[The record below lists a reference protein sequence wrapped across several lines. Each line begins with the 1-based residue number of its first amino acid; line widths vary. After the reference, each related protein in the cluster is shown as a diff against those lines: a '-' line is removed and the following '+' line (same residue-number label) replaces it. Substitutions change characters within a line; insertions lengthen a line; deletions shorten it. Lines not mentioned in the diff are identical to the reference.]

1 MRSENREAL
10 TVGRSWFGSTMLKKE
25 FDIVHRTRRAVTLIA
40 AATLLAGC
48 DTVNSL
54 ANGVTNPMTPEQAR
68 RQVVDAAT
76 DVSHLIAKPFE
87 SAKFWRSSCSDG
99 DQGPFRGVVNIAYQ
113 PPADP
118 HAAAAAFDDMTQRL
132 RQGGW
137 AADSDFKSH
146 STALKKGGVNA
157 VLSPANAS
165 VAVVVVEILG
175 ECRDTTTTKAT
186 KGDSETLQLPIN

>member
-1 MRSENREAL
+1 M
-10 TVGRSWFGSTMLKKE
+10 KE
-25 FDIVHRTRRAVTLIA
+25 SDIVILTRRAATLFA

-54 ANGVTNPMTPEQAR
+54 ANGVTNPMTPEQSR

-76 DVSHLIAKPFE
+76 DVSHLIARPFE

-99 DQGPFRGVVNIAYQ
+99 DEGPFRGVVNIAYQ

-118 HAAAAAFDDMTQRL
+118 HAAAAEFEDMTQRL
-132 RQGGW
+132 RRGGW
-137 AADSDFKSH
+137 ASDSDFKSH
-146 STALKKGGVNA
+146 STTLKKGSVN
-157 VLSPANAS
+157 VLLSPANAS
-165 VAVVVVEILG
+165 VAVVVVELYG

-186 KGDSETLQLPIN
+186 KGDSETLNLT

>member
-1 MRSENREAL
+1 M
-10 TVGRSWFGSTMLKKE
+10 KE
-25 FDIVHRTRRAVTLIA
+25 SDIVILTRRAVTLVA

-54 ANGVTNPMTPEQAR
+54 ANGVTNPMTPEQSR

-76 DVSHLIAKPFE
+76 DVSRLIAKPIV
-87 SAKFWRSSCSDG
+87 SAYFWHESCSDG
-99 DQGPFRGVVNIAYQ
+99 DQGPFRGAARISYQ
-113 PPADP
+113 PPAEP

-132 RQGGW
+132 RRGGW

-146 STALKKGGVNA
+146 ALTLKKGGVNA
-157 VLSPANAS
+157 SLSPADAS
-165 VAVVVVEILG
+165 VPLASVMLYG

-186 KGDSETLQLPIN
+186 KGDIETLQLTTN